1 MLLCTSKFFFSFSLM
16 QECVFVYFETFKRVG
31 KKGHEKY
38 SSAYIYLLV
47 TGRIYFV
54 GTHPNHISWQ
64 SINIK

>member
-1 MLLCTSKFFFSFSLM
+1 M